1 MKRKISICLV
11 VVYLLSLSF
20 LGMVNADT
28 NGVSNSDIVILF
40 ESDVHCNVDGY
51 AKLAA
56 LKNEA
61 SSDADYVGLVSS
73 GDFIQGGSLGLVSE
87 GEYIVNIMNLLGY
100 DAVTLGNHEFDY
112 KTERLQELASML
124 DTTIVCSNYK
134 KIGEDTTVFKPY
146 TIVSYGDVDI
156 AYVGVV
162 TPDTITSTFPA
173 QFKNEAGE
181 FIYDF
186 AGQNLYETVQSSIDA
201 AKKDGAD
208 YVIALSHLGTEYV
221 YEQWSAQTL
230 IQNTTGL
237 DVVLDGHSHS
247 VVENMIVKDKA
258 GEDVVVSSTGY
269 SFANIG
275 KLTISDGKIKTELI
289 PVATYEKTDS
299 DVVDYIKQINEEF
312 KILGE
317 RKIGVSEVNLITEDE
332 NGVRLIRNTETN
344 LGDFCADV
352 YRVVMDT
359 DIGLSNGGGIR
370 KKIDIGDITFN
381 ELLGIY
387 PYGNKTCVSEVTG
400 QQVVDLLEYGF
411 IAYPEENGSFQQVS
425 GITFDFDPSIEH
437 SIKVD
442 ENQEFVSIDGARR
455 VSNVK
460 VLNKETGV
468 YEAIKLDGTYTLAS
482 HGYLLMEYGGGTTM
496 LKDSKLLADTGIL
509 DVELVERYVSE
520 NLNGVVGKEYAQS
533 QNRINILDEYVPL
546 RKNFEDKGYEV
557 IWNAAEP
564 KKIVV
569 NAGDYTLV
577 FMADT
582 NLVTVDCKTLES
594 DRIAYIENGVT
605 YISADCLDFSK

>member
-20 LGMVNADT
+20 IGMVSADT
-28 NGVSNSDIVILF
+28 NSVSNSDIVILF

-56 LKNEA
+56 LKNEVSA
-61 SSDADYVGLVSS
+61 DTDYVGLVSS

-146 TIVSYGDVDI
+146 TIVSYGDTDI

-173 QFKNEAGE
+173 QFKNETGE

-186 AGQNLYETVQSSIDA
+186 AGQNLYETVQASIDA

-208 YVIALSHLGTEYV
+208 YIIALSHLGTEYV

-247 VVENMIVKDKA
+247 IVENMIVKDKA

-275 KLTISDGKIKTELI
+275 L
-289 PVATYEKTDS
+289 
-299 DVVDYIKQINEEF
+299 F
-312 KILGE
+312 
-317 RKIGVSEVNLITEDE
+317 
-332 NGVRLIRNTETN
+332 
-344 LGDFCADV
+344 F
-352 YRVVMDT
+352 
-359 DIGLSNGGGIR
+359 
-370 KKIDIGDITFN
+370 
-381 ELLGIY
+381 
-387 PYGNKTCVSEVTG
+387 
-400 QQVVDLLEYGF
+400 
-411 IAYPEENGSFQQVS
+411 
-425 GITFDFDPSIEH
+425 
-437 SIKVD
+437 
-442 ENQEFVSIDGARR
+442 
-455 VSNVK
+455 
-460 VLNKETGV
+460 
-468 YEAIKLDGTYTLAS
+468 
-482 HGYLLMEYGGGTTM
+482 
-496 LKDSKLLADTGIL
+496 
-509 DVELVERYVSE
+509 
-520 NLNGVVGKEYAQS
+520 
-533 QNRINILDEYVPL
+533 
-546 RKNFEDKGYEV
+546 
-557 IWNAAEP
+557 
-564 KKIVV
+564 
-569 NAGDYTLV
+569 
-577 FMADT
+577 
-582 NLVTVDCKTLES
+582 
-594 DRIAYIENGVT
+594 
-605 YISADCLDFSK
+605 